1 MREHL
6 SDKRVWIGAG
16 VIALASFAAAAGLNL
31 VVIKPKLALP
41 DDAELPSVGEFVAD
55 AGSDGPDIEDG
66 GRAPAPRPRATSESR
81 FLDII
86 VKGNIFDSSK
96 VGQEPEAE
104 LIDDGSGR
112 KTKLDL
118 VLIATMVAEPAQFSS
133 ALISGKG
140 KDDRAFGY
148 GVEDEIM
155 GATILEIQQK
165 AVKLEVN
172 GEVEW
177 LYMDPGAVKEPK
189 AATASNDR
197 SLLRDDDAEDGI
209 TESGGKIIVE
219 RRVVDE
225 ALANVETLATKMRV
239 VPHKGADGQID
250 GYRLSA
256 IRRGSLFDKLGIKN
270 GDVVHGVNGMPLT
283 STDGAFQA
291 FQTLQSESAFT
302 FEVTRRNQR
311 QTFEYEVR

>member
-1 MREHL
+1 MREL
-6 SDKRVWIGAG
+6 LQNKSVWIGAAA
-16 VIALASFAAAAGLNL
+16 IALLSFGAAVGVNYG
-31 VVIKPKLALP
+31 VVTPLLELP
-41 DDAELPSVGEFVAD
+41 DGASAPEIGELA
-55 AGSDGPDIEDG
+55 ADG
-66 GRAPAPRPRATSESR
+66 GDLVKPPPAGPAPRPRVTSQQT
-81 FLDII
+81 FLEKI
-86 VKGNIFDSSK
+86 VSGNIFDSSQ
-96 VGQEPEAE
+96 VGVEPEVE
-104 LIDDGSGR
+104 LVDDGTGR
-112 KTKLDL
+112 KTNLD
-118 VLIATMVAEPAQFSS
+118 VILIATMVAEPSQFSS
-133 ALISGKG
+133 ALISGTG
-140 KDDRAFGY
+140 KEDKALGY
-148 GVEDEIM
+148 GIGDELM
-155 GATILEIQQK
+155 GAKILDIQQM

-177 LYMDPGAVKEPK
+177 LYPDDTVVKEKAKIGGNSNTGKPK
-189 AATASNDR
+189 VK
-197 SLLRDDDAEDGI
+197 DDPEAGI
-209 TESGGKIIVE
+209 TTEGGKIIVE

-239 VPHKGADGQID
+239 VPHKGADGAVD

-283 STDGAFQA
+283 NTDGAFQA